1 MKLDDSW
8 LLTDIELSEVSNLEI
23 ENNMM
28 DLTSSPAWATALQI
42 GLNLLPVA
50 SVFIP

>member
-23 ENNMM
+23 ENMM
-28 DLTSSPAWATALQI
+28 DLTSSPAWSTALKI